1 MKQKH
6 VRIFSVLITVIMLVG
21 VLSLTALADNGPVII
36 EDIDD
41 LTAAIKEQAD
51 GQTWI
56 IKSGTYDL
64 PRDNVT
70 EVQGQTGWYMAI
82 TADNITIKG
91 EGMPVLTST
100 TESANGAWASQNLIT
115 IFGDDVTLDGFV
127 IKSKVEAN
135 KAIEVLGQDSTL
147 QNLEIRYNEA
157 NEEKFSGSVYYN
169 GDIGDAEL
177 KNVIIEKAW
186 LSTGSVTT
194 GKIDMENVAVDF
206 SDCHYA
212 GQDGFN
218 PVSANLSSFVDD
230 GSGLTIV
237 VDDEIAS
244 LQSLVNN
251 MPAGATVKLAEDVE
265 IDAML
270 DINKDDITLDLNGHS
285 ITASETFTF
294 TYDND
299 SHLVDVEGDGVTI
312 KNGELV
318 ATDKNKHVL
327 NLYGAENVTLKDV
340 TLDHTDGKPGAP
352 LVVNGSTVT
361 VSGKLTTV
369 TGSKSWYA
377 INVGD
382 NIDDNSAASL
392 TFAENAQVAF
402 EGAKSLGISVDAK
415 KYAPATI
422 AFRENVKVSSPDNFV
437 VIYNPDGNNVIE
449 DPENAGLVQNGG
461 SYTENVTAENGIASI
476 NGKYYK
482 TVEGAIS
489 AAKDGDTI
497 QFASGEITLPDNLV
511 ITKRVS
517 LVGAGKAE
525 TTLVGNIVYQFSSDQ
540 KNNTLKVSDLTLAA
554 ADSSL
559 QGIQFRGNNANDG
572 YNLNIVV
579 ENCAFDGWTYALAMN
594 SHANKYHMTVKNCDF
609 SNSLCAV
616 NFNYDTTT
624 SGQIADNSLKFEG
637 QNVIAANGMA
647 VETYG
652 NSAAPGLAWYDTV
665 ANFEDNKPISGTVK
679 FVHTSDEFINAV
691 NGASSETVI
700 VLAPGNYEMSQ
711 LTFTNKNNITLQGA
725 GMGKTILKDTDN
737 GYLVNL
743 SAGDC
748 SNLKFKDMT
757 LQASGT
763 TSALVKV
770 ADGTNCS
777 GLSFENVEFTG
788 ATHGIYIGNDNSSQ
802 TSADNI
808 QVNDCVFTDMTY
820 AGIYAQRGNIAVDG
834 TVFKDINSANGTA
847 AGILFDT
854 DYFGN
859 NAYSL
864 RVTDSEFSNITG
876 TTSDSKAT
884 GAISITGDGSVN
896 PLVVTGNTFTGNT
909 YDLHIG
915 KTDAI
920 PDIQNWEIS
929 GNGAIKVFIP
939 DHDAE
944 YYVAT
949 FVSDKTIIDTVM
961 ADSNGKVLMPKI
973 SKKGYT
979 FLGWKSSA
987 DREVYKAEATV
998 KIDEDTTFT
1007 AQWMSNWEIVDDI
1020 AGAAGS
1026 GKEFFTDVKGS
1037 AWYYDAV
1044 KFVYDNGFMDG
1055 VGDNKFNPNG
1065 TLTRAMIAQVLYNL
1079 EGETSSYPTVFDDVA
1094 KSAWYADAVNW
1105 AAASGIVEGKGNN
1118 KFDPNAAI
1126 TRQEMAAILYRY
1138 SELKGYDVSDVDS
1151 LAAFTDAD
1159 KVASWAKEPMGWAVE
1174 NYVINGKGNGKLDP
1188 TGTATRAEVAQILMN
1203 LCNNVL

>member
-1 MKQKH
+1 MRNKRMRLWSI
-6 VRIFSVLITVIMLVG
+6 VIAVIMLMG
-21 VLSLTALADNGPVII
+21 MLSVTAMASENDVIEI
-36 EDIDD
+36 DSNED
-41 LTAAIKEQAD
+41 LVAAIAKQED
-51 GQTWI
+51 GQTWVFT
-56 IKSGTYDL
+56 KADTYDVYNASNFSNDKAGL
-64 PRDNVT
+64 SATNQKYGGYVPEEALITGHSGAEYIFPIYVDNLTIKKADGVGDVTITSAAQPSEANGGMGNYQNFLTITGNNVT
-70 EVQGQTGWYMAI
+70 I
-82 TADNITIKG
+82 
-91 EGMPVLTST
+91 EGVNLK
-100 TESANGAWASQNLIT
+100 ANTNDFYGT
-115 IFGDDVTLDGFV
+115 C
-127 IKSKVEAN
+127 N
-135 KAIEVLGQDSTL
+135 KI
-147 QNLEIRYNEA
+147 LELY
-157 NEEKFSGSVYYN
+157 
-169 GDIGDAEL
+169 
-177 KNVIIEKAW
+177 
-186 LSTGSVTT
+186 
-194 GKIDMENVAVDF
+194 
-206 SDCHYA
+206 
-212 GQDGFN
+212 
-218 PVSANLSSFVDD
+218 
-230 GSGLTIV
+230 GSGLTLKDVNVIPLDN
-237 VDDEIAS
+237 DDGTSFGGSIYFNASDVGNTKIENLSMDAWINANAVTDGSIAING
-244 LQSLVNN
+244 LVQDFSNSEYAGYHDDVN
-251 MPAGATVKLAEDVE
+251 GYAWNPAVKGENVSVSDYTIAVGAGINLTEQVFNANLLRDGTTVRLTEDVE
-265 IDAML
+265 IDKML
-270 DINKDDITLDLNGHS
+270 EINADGITLDLNGNA
-285 ITASETFTF
+285 ITASDNF
-294 TYDND
+294 TYTYEND
-299 SHLVDVEGDGVTI
+299 SHLVNVQGDDVAI

-318 ATDKNKHVL
+318 ATDKNKNVL

-340 TLDHTDGKPGAP
+340 TLDHTDGFKGAP

-517 LVGAGKAE
+517 LAGAGKAE

-679 FVHTSDEFINAV
+679 FVHTSDELINAV
-691 NGASSETVI
+691 DGASSETVI
-700 VLAPGNYEMSQ
+700 VLAPGTYEMSQ

-757 LQASGT
+757 LQGSGT

-820 AGIYAQRGNIAVDG
+820 AGIYAQRGNI
-834 TVFKDINSANGTA
+834 TVPG
-847 AGILFDT
+847 
-854 DYFGN
+854 
-859 NAYSL
+859 
-864 RVTDSEFSNITG
+864 R
-876 TTSDSKAT
+876 
-884 GAISITGDGSVN
+884 
-896 PLVVTGNTFTGNT
+896 
-909 YDLHIG
+909 
-915 KTDAI
+915 
-920 PDIQNWEIS
+920 W
-929 GNGAIKVFIP
+929 
-939 DHDAE
+939 
-944 YYVAT
+944 
-949 FVSDKTIIDTVM
+949 
-961 ADSNGKVLMPKI
+961 
-973 SKKGYT
+973 
-979 FLGWKSSA
+979 
-987 DREVYKAEATV
+987 
-998 KIDEDTTFT
+998 
-1007 AQWMSNWEIVDDI
+1007 
-1020 AGAAGS
+1020 
-1026 GKEFFTDVKGS
+1026 
-1037 AWYYDAV
+1037 
-1044 KFVYDNGFMDG
+1044 
-1055 VGDNKFNPNG
+1055 
-1065 TLTRAMIAQVLYNL
+1065 
-1079 EGETSSYPTVFDDVA
+1079 
-1094 KSAWYADAVNW
+1094 
-1105 AAASGIVEGKGNN
+1105 
-1118 KFDPNAAI
+1118 
-1126 TRQEMAAILYRY
+1126 
-1138 SELKGYDVSDVDS
+1138 
-1151 LAAFTDAD
+1151 
-1159 KVASWAKEPMGWAVE
+1159 
-1174 NYVINGKGNGKLDP
+1174 
-1188 TGTATRAEVAQILMN
+1188 
-1203 LCNNVL
+1203 